1 MPPAQAPGGVLPRE
15 PRLAHVEPAR
25 LGLGLEHQ
33 RVEHFI
39 RQGVAL
45 LDEDPDHQTVGAG
58 VGHFAEEEEG
68 GGGVEDWD
76 GDFGDDGGDD
86 DGFF

>member
-1 MPPAQAPGGVLPRE
+1 MKQDRQLLLRLEDAQKM
-15 PRLAHVEPAR
+15 
-25 LGLGLEHQ
+25 EHQ

-45 LDEDPDHQTVGAG
+45 LDEDPDHQAVGAG